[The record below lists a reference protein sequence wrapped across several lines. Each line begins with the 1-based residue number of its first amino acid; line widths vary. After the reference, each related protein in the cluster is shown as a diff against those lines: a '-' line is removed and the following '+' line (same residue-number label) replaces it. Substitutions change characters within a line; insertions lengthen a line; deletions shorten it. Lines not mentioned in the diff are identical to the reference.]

1 MASTSSIER
10 KRGIKDAAEQ
20 ITALREKWPA
30 AFPSAPDLVRPLAI
44 GIPGI
49 IADSMGW
56 TVPYALGVLAVWKG
70 SPSYCEAVL
79 RHVRI
84 NLDGSSGGDAPD
96 TRAKDMAEKQL
107 ANNAAKKPAQAAPK
121 VAADVHRIAASRDG
135 AAGANDPSRGPQ
147 RGHPQRRGPTADR
160 RHRNAPDRKS

>member
-1 MASTSSIER
+1 MASTSNIER
-10 KRGIKDAAEQ
+10 KRGIKDAAAQ
-20 ITALREKWPA
+20 IAVLREKWPA

-79 RHVRI
+79 RHARI

-96 TRAKDMAEKQL
+96 TRAKDMAERQL
-107 ANNAAKKPAQAAPK
+107 AKNAARKAAQAAPK
-121 VAADVHRIAASRDG
+121 VD
-135 AAGANDPSRGPQ
+135 AGPPPATTGPQEGTTRRMAPQ
-147 RGHPQRRGPTADR
+147 RGHPQLRGPTTDR
-160 RHRNAPDRKS
+160 RRSRAPDRKA

>member
-1 MASTSSIER
+1 MAGR
-10 KRGIKDAAEQ
+10 F
-20 ITALREKWPA
+20 PA
-30 AFPSAPDLVRPLAI
+30 APDLVRPLAI

-84 NLDGSSGGDAPD
+84 NLDGSSCGDAPD

-107 ANNAAKKPAQAAPK
+107 AQNATRKAAQAAPE
-121 VAADVHRIAASRDG
+121 VAAGGYSR
-135 AAGANDPSRGPQ
+135 
-147 RGHPQRRGPTADR
+147 RRGPTADR
-160 RHRNAPDRKS
+160 RGRGPDRKS